1 MKSLTS
7 RTSLITAVAVAG
19 VLVAGTAAIAAN
31 IGILNSTDD
40 SSIGSLSATD
50 DLVDETSTT
59 SVATTLAT
67 TTTTTPE
74 DSATNAGDSYVV
86 DDAGV
91 VTLSSASGSLAL
103 VSVVPQPGWTV
114 TSSQPDAVRLEVSF
128 TNGVRTL
135 VFSAVLGPDDVVTA
149 DVVEPVDVV
158 GAPAATPQTS
168 SPTTTIDDDH
178 DDDGYEYDDDDDDDD
193 FDDDDHDDFDDDDD
207 DDDDDEYEGADDDD

>member
-67 TTTTTPE
+67 TTTTSLE

-91 VTLSSASGSLAL
+91 VTLSSASGNLAL

-114 TSSQPDAVRLEVSF
+114 TSTQPDAATLEVSF

-135 VFSAVLGPDDVVTA
+135 VFSAVLGPDGVVTA

-158 GAPAATPQTS
+158 GAPAASPQTS

-178 DDDGYEYDDDDDDDD
+178 SDDDGYEYDDDDDDEY
-193 FDDDDHDDFDDDDD
+193 DDDDHDDDEYDDDDH
-207 DDDDDEYEGADDDD
+207 DDEYEGADDDD